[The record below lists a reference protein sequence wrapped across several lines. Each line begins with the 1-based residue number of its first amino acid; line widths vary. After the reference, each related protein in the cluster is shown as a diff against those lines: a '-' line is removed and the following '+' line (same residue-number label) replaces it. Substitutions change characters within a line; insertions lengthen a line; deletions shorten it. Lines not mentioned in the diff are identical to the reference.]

1 MENGK
6 VCSGARSSNP
16 PPPHPL
22 PAVHPPTHEDTD
34 PSLRPTWIQDSS
46 PESQE
51 DTLAHTILRRQSD
64 TQQTHT
70 QHFTPCP
77 GNPFAT
83 LVFCRLHSL
92 AACSACC
99 SVQPSPPNP
108 PVFKTQSASHISSDP
123 LLPPSSLLSIHLQ
136 SFNRPFCPTSPSV
149 GTPPFLQIQKRREKQ
164 KRVSLERPASSTFPF
179 PFERLEDSPL
189 CAPKAA
195 NLDFEA
201 RVPVPFS
208 VFPSTY
214 KESETQTQTQTVT
227 QTHEELEIKLPEKKP
242 NKPGREESQ
251 YSSFTTIAESKP
263 QPPQQQKPQQ
273 QQQPL
278 PPRKEQHRYE
288 EEVRIEEHY
297 HRPGVHYESH
307 NYREEYR
314 SPIKTSTDFSL
325 LFLLSSPAPP
335 APAPAPSQY
344 TTQQEFHDTRIHHHD
359 TRVEIDTRHHEHLV
373 NPIDK
378 IERQY
383 RQRFQPTYHKEEVTV
398 ETYPAPHHHHHH
410 SHSDHHSDHHSHH
423 QHSHVDE
430 YTVES
435 ERPRPQQYKETI
447 KVTEETIEPTHVS
460 KPQHKSSKMG
470 YYDEDGHYHSFRQGL
485 HKLAD
490 KIAHPHHH
498 HHHHHGHADR
508 YEVSEVRAASAP
520 RRQSSGSGSGAPLLP
535 NTVTIPCHH
544 IRLGDFLMLQGRPC
558 QVIKI
563 STSAATGQYRYL
575 GVDLFTKQLHEESSF
590 IANPAP
596 SVVVQTML
604 GPVFKQ
610 YRVLDLADG
619 HVTAMTET
627 GDVKQGLPVIDQS
640 NLWSRLNNAFESGR
654 GSVRVLVL
662 NDAGRELAVDVKVIH
677 GSRL

>member
-1 MENGK
+1 MGK
-6 VCSGARSSNP
+6 EGREERDSGY
-16 PPPHPL
+16 
-22 PAVHPPTHEDTD
+22 
-34 PSLRPTWIQDSS
+34 
-46 PESQE
+46 
-51 DTLAHTILRRQSD
+51 
-64 TQQTHT
+64 
-70 QHFTPCP
+70 
-77 GNPFAT
+77 G
-83 LVFCRLHSL
+83 
-92 AACSACC
+92 
-99 SVQPSPPNP
+99 
-108 PVFKTQSASHISSDP
+108 
-123 LLPPSSLLSIHLQ
+123 
-136 SFNRPFCPTSPSV
+136 
-149 GTPPFLQIQKRREKQ
+149 
-164 KRVSLERPASSTFPF
+164 
-179 PFERLEDSPL
+179 ERLEDSPL
-189 CAPKAA
+189 CAPRAA

-227 QTHEELEIKLPEKKP
+227 QTHQELEIKLPEKKP

-307 NYREEYR
+307 NY
-314 SPIKTSTDFSL
+314 
-325 LFLLSSPAPP
+325 
-335 APAPAPSQY
+335 Q
-344 TTQQEFHDTRIHHHD
+344 FHDTRIHHHD

-410 SHSDHHSDHHSHH
+410 HSHSDHHSDHHSHH

-447 KVTEETIEPTHVS
+447 TVTEETIEPTHVS

-470 YYDEDGHYHSFRQGL
+470 YYDDDGHYHSFRQGL

-520 RRQSSGSGSGAPLLP
+520 RRQSSGSGSGAPRIP

-610 YRVLDLADG
+610 YRVLDLSDG

-640 NLWSRLNNAFESGR
+640 DLWSRLNNAFESGR